1 MKPLYIRMLG
11 EFSLQ
16 HDQNIISDKNNR
28 SKKVWLLLSYLICH
42 KDRTISRKELIDLLW
57 GDDSSS
63 SNPENT
69 LKITFHRARG
79 LLDQLWPAAGHEL
92 ILRQDNG
99 YTWNSDFPMEV
110 DIESFEKL
118 SHPET
123 EDEDERLQSL
133 LNALTLYK
141 GDFLV
146 KLSSEPWIIPI
157 TTHFHN
163 LYIETILAAC
173 PLLSARARQEEAA
186 AICRN
191 ALAFEP
197 YHEPLHQQLMQAL
210 LDIGDQK
217 GAIKVYDTLSQR
229 LFNDF
234 GIKPNADT
242 RALYRSAT
250 QHITDQTLPMDMV
263 LEQVHENDAPAGALE
278 CEYDFFKILCF
289 AEARATLRS
298 GKATHIALFSLTGE
312 NGEPLAKRSLERA
325 MDNMSEH
332 IRLNLRRGDAFTRCS
347 SSQFIL
353 LLPQANYENSCMVSR
368 RVISAFH
375 RKYPHSP
382 AHILFMVQPL
392 SPDGLDR

>member
-1 MKPLYIRMLG
+1 METLYIRMLG

-16 HDQNIISDKNNR
+16 YGENTISDNNNR
-28 SKKVWLLLSYLICH
+28 SKKVWLLLAYLICQ
-42 KDRTISRKELIDLLW
+42 KGRIVSRQELIQLLW
-57 GDDSSS
+57 GDDSS

-69 LKITFHRARG
+69 LKITFHRARTI
-79 LLDQLWPAAGHEL
+79 LDQLWPSAGHTL
-92 ILRQDNG
+92 TLRQDGG
-99 YTWNSDFPMEV
+99 YTWNTDIPMEL
-110 DIESFEKL
+110 DLETFETL
-118 SHPET
+118 CHSEN
-123 EDEDERLQSL
+123 ENDADRLQNYLS
-133 LNALTLYK
+133 ALALYQ
-141 GDFLV
+141 GDFLQ
-146 KLSSEPWIIPI
+146 KLSAEPWVIPM

-173 PLLSARARQEEAA
+173 PLLSAQGRQEEAA
-186 AICRN
+186 DICRN
-191 ALAFEP
+191 ALPIEP

-210 LDIGDQK
+210 LDLGDQK
-217 GAIKVYDTLSQR
+217 GAVQVYDTLSQR

-242 RALYRSAT
+242 RALYRTAT
-250 QHITDQTLPMDMV
+250 QIIADQTLPMDVV
-263 LEQVHENDAPAGALE
+263 LEQVQENDAPAGALE

-289 AEARATLRS
+289 AEARAMLRS
-298 GKATHIALFSLTGE
+298 GKATHIALFSLTGN
-312 NGEPLAKRSLERA
+312 NGEPLAKRSLERT
-325 MDNMSEH
+325 MDNMGEH
-332 IRLNLRRGDAFTRCS
+332 IRMNLRRGDAFTRCS

-382 AHILFMVQPL
+382 ANVLFMVQPL